1 MKYHL
6 LPFIAAIFLISPS
19 EILPQEIIIIKSS
32 DIIPYQKAIEGFK
45 SGFARASFQEYSINE
60 DISGGK
66 SIVERAFKDKGD
78 LVVAVGPEAT
88 YLVGTITGPT
98 LKLFTM
104 VANPEKLLTDGKLY
118 PGVSLNLPID
128 LQLKQIKVGFPQRK
142 RIGLFYTQTLNQS
155 MVDTISQ
162 VAATAEVQIV
172 RFPIT
177 LQKDIPE
184 ILNSPQFAIDILWII
199 PDRIIGSEKILKFL
213 INQMLLKKI
222 PVVGFNEWFAENGAI
237 LSFSLDYRE
246 IGVQTAEF
254 AYQLLQNKNSPSPL
268 IQGPV
273 KAGTIVN
280 LTVAGKLGIVVSP
293 EVVNSAREVIK

>member
-66 SIVERAFKDKGD
+66 SIVERALKDKGD

-104 VANPEKLLTDGKLY
+104 VANPEKLLTDVKLY

-142 RIGLFYTQTLNQS
+142 RIGLFYAQTLNQS

-177 LQKDIPE
+177 VQKDIPE

-246 IGVQTAEF
+246 IGIQTAEF
-254 AYQLLQNKNSPSPL
+254 ASQLLQNKNSPLPL